1 MLGNIDAG
9 SLTNIPGVDLNLLM
23 NFLIEFFLISLRL
36 GALLISAPIFGARSI
51 PVRVRVV
58 LTFAISAAFYGSVP
72 VPSLDSMPFLALL
85 RVMGVEVAI
94 GLTGGI
100 VLSIIF
106 SSVALAGEKIAAS
119 GGLGF
124 AAQVDPNS
132 GGQTPVVSQF
142 LTLFLITMF
151 LSANGHLKVIE
162 GLRQSFDIVPLGQPV
177 SMGIMSKVVID
188 VGGEMFYLGAILM
201 LPVVSIL
208 LLVNVTIGVVT
219 RAAPA
224 LNFFSFGFPLTMMSL
239 FIVMYIYTK
248 PLGFAIE
255 DLSYYAI
262 EVFERLFLELG
273 NGRK

>member
-1 MLGNIDAG
+1 MLGNVDAG
-9 SLTNIPGVDLNLLM
+9 NLTNIPGIDLNLLM
-23 NFLIEFFLISLRL
+23 NFLLDFFLVSLRL
-36 GALLISAPIFGARSI
+36 GALLVSSPIFGARSV
-51 PVRVRVV
+51 PVRVRVL
-58 LTFAISAAFYGSVP
+58 LTFVISAAYYGSVS
-72 VPSLDSMPFLALL
+72 VPNFENLPFLALI

-100 VLSIIF
+100 VLSILF
-106 SSVALAGEKIAAS
+106 ASVALAGEKIAAS

-142 LTLFLITMF
+142 LTLFLLTMF
-151 LSANGHLKVIE
+151 LSANGHLRLIE
-162 GLRQSFDIVPLGQPV
+162 GLRQSFDIIPMGQPV
-177 SMGIMSKVVID
+177 SLMAMSQFVIEI
-188 VGGEMFYLGAILM
+188 GGEMFYLGALLM

-219 RAAPA
+219 RSAPA
-224 LNFFSFGFPLTMMSL
+224 LNFFSFGFPLTMMAL

-255 DLSYYAI
+255 DLSYYTI
-262 EVFERLFLELG
+262 EVFERLFLELRDG
-273 NGRK
+273 

>member
-1 MLGNIDAG
+1 MLGNVEAG
-9 SLTNIPGVDLNLLM
+9 NLTNIPGVDLNLLM
-23 NFLIEFFLISLRL
+23 NFFLDFFLVSLRL
-36 GALLISAPIFGARSI
+36 GALLISSPIFGARSV

-58 LTFAISAAFYGSVP
+58 LTFVISAAYYDSVSVP
-72 VPSLDSMPFLALL
+72 NFENLPFLALV

-100 VLSIIF
+100 VLSILF
-106 SSVALAGEKIAAS
+106 ASVALAGEKIAAS

-124 AAQVDPNS
+124 AAQVDPSS
-132 GGQTPVVSQF
+132 GGQTPVVSNF

-151 LSANGHLKVIE
+151 LSANGHLRLIE
-162 GLRQSFDIVPLGQPV
+162 GLRQSFDIIPMGQTI
-177 SMGIMSKVVID
+177 SMRVMSQFVID
-188 VGGEMFYLGAILM
+188 IGGEMFYLGALIM

-219 RAAPA
+219 RSAPA
-224 LNFFSFGFPLTMMSL
+224 LNFFSFGFPLTMMAL

-255 DLSYYAI
+255 DLSYYTI
-262 EVFERLFLELG
+262 EVFERLFLELRDG
-273 NGRK
+273 

>member
-1 MLGNIDAG
+1 MLGNVDAG
-9 SLTNIPGVDLNLLM
+9 NLTNIPGIDLNLLM
-23 NFLIEFFLISLRL
+23 NFLLDFFLVSLRL
-36 GALLISAPIFGARSI
+36 GALLVSSPIFGARSV
-51 PVRVRVV
+51 PVRVRVL
-58 LTFAISAAFYGSVP
+58 LTFVISAAYYGSVS
-72 VPSLDSMPFLALL
+72 VPNFENLPFLALI

-100 VLSIIF
+100 VLSILF
-106 SSVALAGEKIAAS
+106 ASVALAGEKIAAS

-142 LTLFLITMF
+142 LTLFLLTTF
-151 LSANGHLKVIE
+151 LSANGHLRLIE
-162 GLRQSFDIVPLGQPV
+162 GLRQSFDIIPMGQPV
-177 SMGIMSKVVID
+177 SLMAMSQFVID
-188 VGGEMFYLGAILM
+188 IGGEMFYLGALLM

-219 RAAPA
+219 RSAPA
-224 LNFFSFGFPLTMMSL
+224 LNFFSFGFPLTMMAL

-255 DLSYYAI
+255 DLSYYTI
-262 EVFERLFLELG
+262 EVFERLFLELRDG
-273 NGRK
+273 

>member
-1 MLGNIDAG
+1 VLGNVDTG
-9 SLTNIPGVDLNLLM
+9 NLTNIPGIDLNLLM
-23 NFLIEFFLISLRL
+23 NFLLDFFLVSLRL
-36 GALLISAPIFGARSI
+36 GALLVSSPIFGARSV
-51 PVRVRVV
+51 PVRVRVL
-58 LTFAISAAFYGSVP
+58 LTFVISAAYYGSVS
-72 VPSLDSMPFLALL
+72 VPNFENLPFLALI

-100 VLSIIF
+100 VLSILF
-106 SSVALAGEKIAAS
+106 ASVALAGEKIAAS

-142 LTLFLITMF
+142 LTLFLLTMF
-151 LSANGHLKVIE
+151 LSANGHLRLIE
-162 GLRQSFDIVPLGQPV
+162 GLRQSFDIIPMGQPV
-177 SMGIMSKVVID
+177 SLMAMSQFVID
-188 VGGEMFYLGAILM
+188 IGGEMFYLGALLM

-219 RAAPA
+219 RSAPA
-224 LNFFSFGFPLTMMSL
+224 LNFFSFGFPLTMMAL

-255 DLSYYAI
+255 DLSYYTI
-262 EVFERLFLELG
+262 EVFERLFLELRDG
-273 NGRK
+273 

>member
-1 MLGNIDAG
+1 MLCNVDAG
-9 SLTNIPGVDLNLLM
+9 NLTNIPGIDLNLLM
-23 NFLIEFFLISLRL
+23 NFLLDFFLVSLRL
-36 GALLISAPIFGARSI
+36 GALLVSSPIFGARSV
-51 PVRVRVV
+51 PVRVRVL
-58 LTFAISAAFYGSVP
+58 LTFVISAAYYGSVS
-72 VPSLDSMPFLALL
+72 VPNFENLPFLALI

-100 VLSIIF
+100 VLSILF
-106 SSVALAGEKIAAS
+106 ASVALAGEKIAAS

-142 LTLFLITMF
+142 LTLFLLTMF
-151 LSANGHLKVIE
+151 LSANGHLRLIE
-162 GLRQSFDIVPLGQPV
+162 GLRQSFDIIPMGQPV
-177 SMGIMSKVVID
+177 SLMAMSQFVID
-188 VGGEMFYLGAILM
+188 IGGEMFYLGALLM

-219 RAAPA
+219 RSAPA
-224 LNFFSFGFPLTMMSL
+224 LNFFSFGFPLTMMAL

-255 DLSYYAI
+255 DLSYYTI
-262 EVFERLFLELG
+262 EVFERLFLELRDG
-273 NGRK
+273 

>member
-1 MLGNIDAG
+1 MLGNVDAG
-9 SLTNIPGVDLNLLM
+9 NLTDIPGIDLNLLM
-23 NFLIEFFLISLRL
+23 NFLLDFFLVSLRL
-36 GALLISAPIFGARSI
+36 GALLVSSPIFGARSV
-51 PVRVRVV
+51 PVRVRVL
-58 LTFAISAAFYGSVP
+58 LTFVISAAYYGSVS
-72 VPSLDSMPFLALL
+72 VPNFENLPFLALI

-100 VLSIIF
+100 VLSILF
-106 SSVALAGEKIAAS
+106 ASVALAGEKIAAS

-142 LTLFLITMF
+142 LTLFLLTMF
-151 LSANGHLKVIE
+151 LSANGHLRLIE
-162 GLRQSFDIVPLGQPV
+162 GLRQSFDIIPMGQPV
-177 SMGIMSKVVID
+177 SLMAMSQFVID
-188 VGGEMFYLGAILM
+188 IGGEMFYLGALLM

-219 RAAPA
+219 RSAPA
-224 LNFFSFGFPLTMMSL
+224 LNFFSFGFPLTMMAL

-255 DLSYYAI
+255 DLSYYTI
-262 EVFERLFLELG
+262 EVFERLFLELRDG
-273 NGRK
+273 

>member
-1 MLGNIDAG
+1 MLGNVDAG
-9 SLTNIPGVDLNLLM
+9 NLTNIPGIDLNLLM
-23 NFLIEFFLISLRL
+23 NFLLDFFLVSLRL
-36 GALLISAPIFGARSI
+36 GALLVSSPIFGARSV
-51 PVRVRVV
+51 PVRVRVL
-58 LTFAISAAFYGSVP
+58 LTFVISAAYYGSVS
-72 VPSLDSMPFLALL
+72 VPNFENLPFLALI

-100 VLSIIF
+100 VLSILF
-106 SSVALAGEKIAAS
+106 ASVALAGEKIAAS

-142 LTLFLITMF
+142 LTLFLLTMF
-151 LSANGHLKVIE
+151 LSANGHLRLIE
-162 GLRQSFDIVPLGQPV
+162 GLRQSFDIIPMGQPV
-177 SMGIMSKVVID
+177 SLMAMSEFVID
-188 VGGEMFYLGAILM
+188 IGGEMFYLGALLM

-219 RAAPA
+219 RSAPA
-224 LNFFSFGFPLTMMSL
+224 LNFFSFGFPLTMMAL

-255 DLSYYAI
+255 DLSYYTI
-262 EVFERLFLELG
+262 EVFERLFLELRDG
-273 NGRK
+273 

>member
-1 MLGNIDAG
+1 MLGNVDAG
-9 SLTNIPGVDLNLLM
+9 NLTNIPGIDLNLLM
-23 NFLIEFFLISLRL
+23 NFLLDFFLVSLRL
-36 GALLISAPIFGARSI
+36 GALLVSSPIFGARSV
-51 PVRVRVV
+51 PVRVRVL
-58 LTFAISAAFYGSVP
+58 LTFVISAAYYGTVSVP
-72 VPSLDSMPFLALL
+72 NFENLPFLALI

-100 VLSIIF
+100 VLSILF
-106 SSVALAGEKIAAS
+106 ASVALAGEKIAAS

-142 LTLFLITMF
+142 LTLFLLTMF
-151 LSANGHLKVIE
+151 LSANGHLRLIE
-162 GLRQSFDIVPLGQPV
+162 GLRQSFDIIPMGQPV
-177 SMGIMSKVVID
+177 SLMAMSQFVID
-188 VGGEMFYLGAILM
+188 IGGEMFYLGALLM

-219 RAAPA
+219 RSAPA
-224 LNFFSFGFPLTMMSL
+224 LNFFSFGFPLTMMAL

-255 DLSYYAI
+255 DLSYYTI
-262 EVFERLFLELG
+262 EVFERLFLELRDG
-273 NGRK
+273 

>member
-1 MLGNIDAG
+1 MLGNVDAG
-9 SLTNIPGVDLNLLM
+9 NLTNIPGVDLNLLM
-23 NFLIEFFLISLRL
+23 NFLLDFFLVSLRL
-36 GALLISAPIFGARSI
+36 GALLVSSPIFGARSV
-51 PVRVRVV
+51 PVRVRVL
-58 LTFAISAAFYGSVP
+58 LTFVISAAYYGSVS
-72 VPSLDSMPFLALL
+72 VPNFENLPFLALI

-100 VLSIIF
+100 VLTILF
-106 SSVALAGEKIAAS
+106 ASVALAGEKIAAS

-142 LTLFLITMF
+142 LTLFLLTMF
-151 LSANGHLKVIE
+151 LSANGHLRLIE
-162 GLRQSFDIVPLGQPV
+162 GLRQSFDIIPMGQPV
-177 SMGIMSKVVID
+177 SLMAMSQFVID
-188 VGGEMFYLGAILM
+188 IGGEMFYLGALLM

-219 RAAPA
+219 RSAPA
-224 LNFFSFGFPLTMMSL
+224 LNFFSFGFPLTMMAL

-255 DLSYYAI
+255 DLSYYTI
-262 EVFERLFLELG
+262 EVFERLFLELRDG
-273 NGRK
+273 

>member
-1 MLGNIDAG
+1 MLGNVDAG
-9 SLTNIPGVDLNLLM
+9 NLTNIPGIDLNLLM
-23 NFLIEFFLISLRL
+23 NFLLDFLLVSLRL
-36 GALLISAPIFGARSI
+36 GALLVSSPIFGARSV
-51 PVRVRVV
+51 PVRVRVL
-58 LTFAISAAFYGSVP
+58 LTFVISAAYYGSVS
-72 VPSLDSMPFLALL
+72 VPNFENLPFLALI

-100 VLSIIF
+100 VLSILF
-106 SSVALAGEKIAAS
+106 DSVALAGEKIAAS

-142 LTLFLITMF
+142 LTLFLLTMF
-151 LSANGHLKVIE
+151 LSANGHLRLIE
-162 GLRQSFDIVPLGQPV
+162 GLRQSFDIIPMGQPV
-177 SMGIMSKVVID
+177 SLMAMSQFVID
-188 VGGEMFYLGAILM
+188 IGGEMFYLGALLM

-219 RAAPA
+219 RSAPA
-224 LNFFSFGFPLTMMSL
+224 LNFFSFGFPLTMMAL

-255 DLSYYAI
+255 DLSYYTI
-262 EVFERLFLELG
+262 EVFERLFLELRDG
-273 NGRK
+273 

>member
-1 MLGNIDAG
+1 VLGNVDAG
-9 SLTNIPGVDLNLLM
+9 NLTNIPGIDLNLLM
-23 NFLIEFFLISLRL
+23 NFLLDFFLVSLRL
-36 GALLISAPIFGARSI
+36 GALLVSSPIFGARSV
-51 PVRVRVV
+51 PVRVRVL
-58 LTFAISAAFYGSVP
+58 LTFVISAAYYGSVS
-72 VPSLDSMPFLALL
+72 VPNFENLPFLALI

-100 VLSIIF
+100 VLSILF
-106 SSVALAGEKIAAS
+106 ASVALAGEKIAAS

-142 LTLFLITMF
+142 LTLFLLTMF
-151 LSANGHLKVIE
+151 LSANGHLRIIE
-162 GLRQSFDIVPLGQPV
+162 GLRQSFDIIPMGQPV
-177 SMGIMSKVVID
+177 SLMAMSQFVID
-188 VGGEMFYLGAILM
+188 IGGEMFYLGALLM

-219 RAAPA
+219 RSAPA
-224 LNFFSFGFPLTMMSL
+224 LNFFSFGFPLTMMAL

-255 DLSYYAI
+255 DLSYYTI
-262 EVFERLFLELG
+262 DVFERLFLELRDG
-273 NGRK
+273 

>member
-1 MLGNIDAG
+1 VLGNVDAG
-9 SLTNIPGVDLNLLM
+9 NLTNIPGIDLNLLM
-23 NFLIEFFLISLRL
+23 NFLLDFFLVSLRL
-36 GALLISAPIFGARSI
+36 GALLVSSPIFGARSV
-51 PVRVRVV
+51 PVRVRVL
-58 LTFAISAAFYGSVP
+58 LTFVISAAYYGSVS
-72 VPSLDSMPFLALL
+72 VPNFENLPFLALI

-100 VLSIIF
+100 VLSILF
-106 SSVALAGEKIAAS
+106 ASVALAGEKIAAS

-142 LTLFLITMF
+142 LTLFLLTMF
-151 LSANGHLKVIE
+151 LSADGHLRIIE
-162 GLRQSFDIVPLGQPV
+162 GLRQSFDIIPMGQPV
-177 SMGIMSKVVID
+177 SLRAMSQFVID
-188 VGGEMFYLGAILM
+188 IGGEMFYLGALLM

-219 RAAPA
+219 RSAPA
-224 LNFFSFGFPLTMMSL
+224 LNFFSFGFPLTMMAL

-255 DLSYYAI
+255 DLSYYTI
-262 EVFERLFLELG
+262 EVFERLFLELRDG
-273 NGRK
+273 

>member
-1 MLGNIDAG
+1 MLGNVDAG
-9 SLTNIPGVDLNLLM
+9 NLTNIPGIDLNLLM
-23 NFLIEFFLISLRL
+23 NFLLDFFLVSLRL
-36 GALLISAPIFGARSI
+36 GALLVSSPIFGARSV
-51 PVRVRVV
+51 PVRVRVL
-58 LTFAISAAFYGSVP
+58 LTFVISAAYYGSVS
-72 VPSLDSMPFLALL
+72 VPNFENLPFLALI

-100 VLSIIF
+100 VLSILF
-106 SSVALAGEKIAAS
+106 ASVALAGEKIAAS

-142 LTLFLITMF
+142 LTLFLLTMF
-151 LSANGHLKVIE
+151 LSANGHLRLIE
-162 GLRQSFDIVPLGQPV
+162 GLRQSFDIIPMGQTI
-177 SMGIMSKVVID
+177 SMRVMSQFVID
-188 VGGEMFYLGAILM
+188 IGGEMFYLGALIM

-219 RAAPA
+219 RSAPA
-224 LNFFSFGFPLTMMSL
+224 LNFFSFGFPLTMMAL

-255 DLSYYAI
+255 DLSYYTI
-262 EVFERLFLELG
+262 EVFERLFLELRDG
-273 NGRK
+273 

>member
-1 MLGNIDAG
+1 MLGNVDAG
-9 SLTNIPGVDLNLLM
+9 NLTNIPGIDLNLLM
-23 NFLIEFFLISLRL
+23 NFLLDFFLVSLRL
-36 GALLISAPIFGARSI
+36 GALLVSSPIFGARSV
-51 PVRVRVV
+51 PVRVRVL
-58 LTFAISAAFYGSVP
+58 LTFVISAAYYGSVS
-72 VPSLDSMPFLALL
+72 VPNFENLPFLALI

-100 VLSIIF
+100 VLTILF
-106 SSVALAGEKIAAS
+106 ASVALAGEKIAAS

-142 LTLFLITMF
+142 LTLFLLTMF
-151 LSANGHLKVIE
+151 LSANGHLRLIE
-162 GLRQSFDIVPLGQPV
+162 GLRQSFDIIPMGQPV
-177 SMGIMSKVVID
+177 SLMAMSQFVID
-188 VGGEMFYLGAILM
+188 IGGEMFYLGALLM

-219 RAAPA
+219 RSAPA
-224 LNFFSFGFPLTMMSL
+224 LNFFSFGFPLTMMAL

-255 DLSYYAI
+255 DLSYYTI
-262 EVFERLFLELG
+262 EVFERLFLELRDG
-273 NGRK
+273 

>member
-1 MLGNIDAG
+1 MLGNVDVG
-9 SLTNIPGVDLNLLM
+9 NLTNIPGIDLNLLM
-23 NFLIEFFLISLRL
+23 NFLLDFFLVSLRL
-36 GALLISAPIFGARSI
+36 GALLVSSPIFGARSV
-51 PVRVRVV
+51 PVRVRVL
-58 LTFAISAAFYGSVP
+58 LTFVISAAYYGSVS
-72 VPSLDSMPFLALL
+72 VPNFENLPFLALI

-100 VLSIIF
+100 VLSILF
-106 SSVALAGEKIAAS
+106 ASVALAGEKIAAS

-142 LTLFLITMF
+142 LTLFLLTMF
-151 LSANGHLKVIE
+151 LSANGHLRIIE
-162 GLRQSFDIVPLGQPV
+162 GLRQSFDIIPMGQPV
-177 SMGIMSKVVID
+177 SLMAMSQFVID
-188 VGGEMFYLGAILM
+188 IGGEMFYLGALLM

-219 RAAPA
+219 RSAPA
-224 LNFFSFGFPLTMMSL
+224 LNFFSFGFPLTMMAL

-255 DLSYYAI
+255 DLSYYTI
-262 EVFERLFLELG
+262 EVFERLFLELRDG
-273 NGRK
+273 

>member
-1 MLGNIDAG
+1 MLGNVDAG
-9 SLTNIPGVDLNLLM
+9 NLTNIPGIDLNLLM
-23 NFLIEFFLISLRL
+23 NFLLDFFLVSLRL
-36 GALLISAPIFGARSI
+36 GALLVSSPIFGARSV
-51 PVRVRVV
+51 PVRVRVL
-58 LTFAISAAFYGSVP
+58 LTFVISAAYYGSVS
-72 VPSLDSMPFLALL
+72 VPNFENLPFLALI

-100 VLSIIF
+100 VLSILF
-106 SSVALAGEKIAAS
+106 ASVALAGEKIAAS

-142 LTLFLITMF
+142 LTLFLLTMF
-151 LSANGHLKVIE
+151 LSANGHLRLIE
-162 GLRQSFDIVPLGQPV
+162 GLRQSFDIIPMGQTV
-177 SMGIMSKVVID
+177 SMRAMSQFVID
-188 VGGEMFYLGAILM
+188 IGGEMFYLGALLM

-219 RAAPA
+219 RSAPA
-224 LNFFSFGFPLTMMSL
+224 LNFFSFGFPLTMMAL

-255 DLSYYAI
+255 DLSYYTI
-262 EVFERLFLELG
+262 EVFERLFLELRDG
-273 NGRK
+273 

>member
-1 MLGNIDAG
+1 MLGNVDAG
-9 SLTNIPGVDLNLLM
+9 NLTNIPGIDLNLLM
-23 NFLIEFFLISLRL
+23 NFLLDFFLVSLRL
-36 GALLISAPIFGARSI
+36 GALLVSSPIFGARSV
-51 PVRVRVV
+51 PVRVRVL
-58 LTFAISAAFYGSVP
+58 LTFVISAAYYGSVS
-72 VPSLDSMPFLALL
+72 VPNFENLPFLALI

-100 VLSIIF
+100 VLSILF
-106 SSVALAGEKIAAS
+106 ASVALAGEKIAAS

-142 LTLFLITMF
+142 LTLFLLTMF
-151 LSANGHLKVIE
+151 LSANGHLRLIE
-162 GLRQSFDIVPLGQPV
+162 GLRQSFDIIPMGQPV
-177 SMGIMSKVVID
+177 SLMAMSQFVID
-188 VGGEMFYLGAILM
+188 IGGDMFYLGALLM

-219 RAAPA
+219 RSAPA
-224 LNFFSFGFPLTMMSL
+224 LNFFSFGFPLTMMAL

-255 DLSYYAI
+255 DLSYYTI
-262 EVFERLFLELG
+262 EVFERLFLELRDG
-273 NGRK
+273 

>member
-1 MLGNIDAG
+1 VLGNVDAG
-9 SLTNIPGVDLNLLM
+9 NLTNIPGIDLNLLM
-23 NFLIEFFLISLRL
+23 NFLLDFFLVSLRL
-36 GALLISAPIFGARSI
+36 GALLVSSPIFGARSV
-51 PVRVRVV
+51 PVRVRVL
-58 LTFAISAAFYGSVP
+58 LTFVISAAYYGSVS
-72 VPSLDSMPFLALL
+72 VPNFENLPFLALI

-100 VLSIIF
+100 VLSILF
-106 SSVALAGEKIAAS
+106 ASVALAGEKIAAS

-142 LTLFLITMF
+142 LTLFLLTMF
-151 LSANGHLKVIE
+151 LSANGHLRLIE
-162 GLRQSFDIVPLGQPV
+162 GLRQSFDIIPMGQPV
-177 SMGIMSKVVID
+177 SLMAMSQFVID
-188 VGGEMFYLGAILM
+188 IGGEMFYLGALLM

-219 RAAPA
+219 RSAPA
-224 LNFFSFGFPLTMMSL
+224 LNFFSFGFPLTMMAL

-255 DLSYYAI
+255 DLSYYTI
-262 EVFERLFLELG
+262 EVFERLFLDLRDG
-273 NGRK
+273 

>member
-1 MLGNIDAG
+1 MLGNVDAG
-9 SLTNIPGVDLNLLM
+9 NLTNIPGIDLNLLM
-23 NFLIEFFLISLRL
+23 NFLLDFFLVSLRL
-36 GALLISAPIFGARSI
+36 GALLVSSPIFGARSV
-51 PVRVRVV
+51 PVRVRVL
-58 LTFAISAAFYGSVP
+58 LTFVISAAYYGSVS
-72 VPSLDSMPFLALL
+72 VPNFENLPFLALI

-100 VLSIIF
+100 VLSILF
-106 SSVALAGEKIAAS
+106 ASVALAGEKISAS

-142 LTLFLITMF
+142 LTLFLLTMF
-151 LSANGHLKVIE
+151 LSANGHLRLIE
-162 GLRQSFDIVPLGQPV
+162 GLRQSFDIIPMGQPV
-177 SMGIMSKVVID
+177 SLMAMSQFVID
-188 VGGEMFYLGAILM
+188 IGGEMFYLGALLM

-219 RAAPA
+219 RSAPA
-224 LNFFSFGFPLTMMSL
+224 LNFFSFGFPLTMMAL

-255 DLSYYAI
+255 DLSYYTI
-262 EVFERLFLELG
+262 EVFERLFLELRDG
-273 NGRK
+273 

>member
-1 MLGNIDAG
+1 VLGNVDAG
-9 SLTNIPGVDLNLLM
+9 NLTNIPGIDLNLLM
-23 NFLIEFFLISLRL
+23 NFLLDFFLVSLRL
-36 GALLISAPIFGARSI
+36 GALLVSSPIFGARSV
-51 PVRVRVV
+51 PVRVRVL
-58 LTFAISAAFYGSVP
+58 LTFVISAAYYGSVS
-72 VPSLDSMPFLALL
+72 VPNFENLPFLALI

-100 VLSIIF
+100 VLSILF
-106 SSVALAGEKIAAS
+106 ASVALAGEKIAAS

-142 LTLFLITMF
+142 LTLFLLTMF
-151 LSANGHLKVIE
+151 LSANGHLRLIE
-162 GLRQSFDIVPLGQPV
+162 GLRQSFDIIPMGQPV
-177 SMGIMSKVVID
+177 YLMAMSQFVID
-188 VGGEMFYLGAILM
+188 IGGEMFYLGALLM

-219 RAAPA
+219 RSAPA
-224 LNFFSFGFPLTMMSL
+224 LNFFSFGFPLTMMAL

-255 DLSYYAI
+255 DLSYYTI
-262 EVFERLFLELG
+262 EVFERLFLELRDG
-273 NGRK
+273 

>member
-1 MLGNIDAG
+1 VPNFE
-9 SLTNIPGVDLNLLM
+9 NL
-23 NFLIEFFLISLRL
+23 
-36 GALLISAPIFGARSI
+36 
-51 PVRVRVV
+51 
-58 LTFAISAAFYGSVP
+58 
-72 VPSLDSMPFLALL
+72 PFLALI

-100 VLSIIF
+100 VLSILF
-106 SSVALAGEKIAAS
+106 ASVALAGEKIAAS

-142 LTLFLITMF
+142 LTLFLLTMF
-151 LSANGHLKVIE
+151 LSANGHLRLIE
-162 GLRQSFDIVPLGQPV
+162 GLRQSFDIIPMGQPV
-177 SMGIMSKVVID
+177 SLMAMSQFVID
-188 VGGEMFYLGAILM
+188 IGGEMFYLGALLM

-219 RAAPA
+219 RSAPA
-224 LNFFSFGFPLTMMSL
+224 LNFFSFGFPLTMMAL

-255 DLSYYAI
+255 DLSYYTI
-262 EVFERLFLELG
+262 EVFERLFLELRDG
-273 NGRK
+273 

>member
-1 MLGNIDAG
+1 VPNFE
-9 SLTNIPGVDLNLLM
+9 NL
-23 NFLIEFFLISLRL
+23 
-36 GALLISAPIFGARSI
+36 
-51 PVRVRVV
+51 
-58 LTFAISAAFYGSVP
+58 
-72 VPSLDSMPFLALL
+72 PFLALI

-100 VLSIIF
+100 VLSILF
-106 SSVALAGEKIAAS
+106 ASVALAGEKIAAS

-142 LTLFLITMF
+142 LTLFLLTMF
-151 LSANGHLKVIE
+151 LSADGHLRIIE
-162 GLRQSFDIVPLGQPV
+162 GLRQSFDIIPMGQPV
-177 SMGIMSKVVID
+177 SLRAMSQFVID
-188 VGGEMFYLGAILM
+188 IGGEMFYLGALLM

-219 RAAPA
+219 RSAPA
-224 LNFFSFGFPLTMMSL
+224 LNFFSFGFPLTMMAL

-255 DLSYYAI
+255 DLSYYTI
-262 EVFERLFLELG
+262 EVFERLFLELRDG
-273 NGRK
+273 

>member
-1 MLGNIDAG
+1 VLGNVDAG
-9 SLTNIPGVDLNLLM
+9 NLTNIPGIDLNLLM
-23 NFLIEFFLISLRL
+23 NFLLDFFLVSLRL
-36 GALLISAPIFGARSI
+36 GALLVSSPIFGARSV
-51 PVRVRVV
+51 PVRVRVL
-58 LTFAISAAFYGSVP
+58 LTFVISAAYYGSVS
-72 VPSLDSMPFLALL
+72 VPNFENLPFLALI

-100 VLSIIF
+100 VLSILF
-106 SSVALAGEKIAAS
+106 ASVALAGEKIAAS

-142 LTLFLITMF
+142 LTLFLLTMF
-151 LSANGHLKVIE
+151 LSANGHLRLIE
-162 GLRQSFDIVPLGQPV
+162 GLRQSFDIIPMGQPV
-177 SMGIMSKVVID
+177 SLMAMSQFVID
-188 VGGEMFYLGAILM
+188 IGGEMFYLGALLM

-219 RAAPA
+219 RSAPA
-224 LNFFSFGFPLTMMSL
+224 LNFFSFGFPLTMMAL

-262 EVFERLFLELG
+262 EVFERLFLELRDG
-273 NGRK
+273 

>member
-1 MLGNIDAG
+1 MLGNVDAG
-9 SLTNIPGVDLNLLM
+9 NLTNIPGIDLNLLM
-23 NFLIEFFLISLRL
+23 NFLLEFFVVSLRL
-36 GALLISAPIFGARSI
+36 GALLVSSPIFGARSV
-51 PVRVRVV
+51 PVRVRVL
-58 LTFAISAAFYGSVP
+58 LTFVISAAYYGSVS
-72 VPSLDSMPFLALL
+72 VPNFENLPFLALI

-100 VLSIIF
+100 VLSILF
-106 SSVALAGEKIAAS
+106 ASVALAGEKIAAS

-142 LTLFLITMF
+142 LTLFLLTMF
-151 LSANGHLKVIE
+151 LSANGHLRLIE
-162 GLRQSFDIVPLGQPV
+162 GLRQSFDIIPMGQPV
-177 SMGIMSKVVID
+177 SLMAMSQFVID
-188 VGGEMFYLGAILM
+188 IGGEMFYLGALLM

-219 RAAPA
+219 RSAPA
-224 LNFFSFGFPLTMMSL
+224 LNFFSFGFPLTMMAL

-255 DLSYYAI
+255 DLSYYTI
-262 EVFERLFLELG
+262 EVFERLFLELRDG
-273 NGRK
+273 

>member
-1 MLGNIDAG
+1 MLGNVDVG
-9 SLTNIPGVDLNLLM
+9 NLTNTPGIDLNLLM
-23 NFLIEFFLISLRL
+23 NFLLDFFLVSLRL
-36 GALLISAPIFGARSI
+36 GALLVSSPIFGARSV
-51 PVRVRVV
+51 PVRVRVL
-58 LTFAISAAFYGSVP
+58 LTFVISAAYYGSVS
-72 VPSLDSMPFLALL
+72 VPNFANLPFLALI

-100 VLSIIF
+100 VLSILF
-106 SSVALAGEKIAAS
+106 ASVALAGEKIAAS

-142 LTLFLITMF
+142 LTLFLLTMF
-151 LSANGHLKVIE
+151 LSANGHLRLIE
-162 GLRQSFDIVPLGQPV
+162 GLRQSFDIIPMGQPV
-177 SMGIMSKVVID
+177 SLMAMSQFVID
-188 VGGEMFYLGAILM
+188 IGGEMFYLGALLM

-219 RAAPA
+219 RSAPA
-224 LNFFSFGFPLTMMSL
+224 LNFFSFGFPLTMMAL

-255 DLSYYAI
+255 DLSYYTI
-262 EVFERLFLELG
+262 EVFERLFLELRDG
-273 NGRK
+273 

>member
-1 MLGNIDAG
+1 MLGNVDAG
-9 SLTNIPGVDLNLLM
+9 NLTNIPGVDLNLLM
-23 NFLIEFFLISLRL
+23 NFLLDFFLVSLRL
-36 GALLISAPIFGARSI
+36 GALLVSSPIFGARSV
-51 PVRVRVV
+51 PVRVRVL
-58 LTFAISAAFYGSVP
+58 LTFVISAAYYGSVS
-72 VPSLDSMPFLALL
+72 VPNFENLPFLALI

-100 VLSIIF
+100 VLSILF
-106 SSVALAGEKIAAS
+106 ASVALAGEKIAAS

-142 LTLFLITMF
+142 LTLFLLTMF
-151 LSANGHLKVIE
+151 LSANGQLRLIE
-162 GLRQSFDIVPLGQPV
+162 GLRQSFDIIPMGQPV
-177 SMGIMSKVVID
+177 SLMAMSQFVID
-188 VGGEMFYLGAILM
+188 IGGEMFYLGALLM

-219 RAAPA
+219 RSAPA
-224 LNFFSFGFPLTMMSL
+224 LNFFSFGFPLTMMAL

-255 DLSYYAI
+255 DLSYYTI
-262 EVFERLFLELG
+262 EVFERLFLELRDG
-273 NGRK
+273 

>member
-1 MLGNIDAG
+1 MLGNVDAG
-9 SLTNIPGVDLNLLM
+9 NLTNIPGVDLNLLM
-23 NFLIEFFLISLRL
+23 NFLLDFFLVSLRL
-36 GALLISAPIFGARSI
+36 GALLVSSPIFGARSV
-51 PVRVRVV
+51 PVRVRVL
-58 LTFAISAAFYGSVP
+58 LTFVISAAYYGSVS
-72 VPSLDSMPFLALL
+72 VPNFENLPFLALI

-100 VLSIIF
+100 VLSILF
-106 SSVALAGEKIAAS
+106 ASVALAGEKIAAS

-142 LTLFLITMF
+142 LTLFLLTMF
-151 LSANGHLKVIE
+151 LSADGHLRLIE
-162 GLRQSFDIVPLGQPV
+162 GLRQSFDIIPMGQPV
-177 SMGIMSKVVID
+177 SLMAMSQFVID
-188 VGGEMFYLGAILM
+188 IGGEMFYLGALLM

-219 RAAPA
+219 RSAPA
-224 LNFFSFGFPLTMMSL
+224 LNFFSFGFPLTMMAL

-255 DLSYYAI
+255 DLSYYTI
-262 EVFERLFLELG
+262 EVFERLFLELRDG
-273 NGRK
+273 

>member
-1 MLGNIDAG
+1 MLGNVDAG
-9 SLTNIPGVDLNLLM
+9 NLTNIPGIDLNLLM
-23 NFLIEFFLISLRL
+23 NFLLDFFLVSLRL
-36 GALLISAPIFGARSI
+36 GALLVSSPIFGARSV
-51 PVRVRVV
+51 PVRVRVL
-58 LTFAISAAFYGSVP
+58 LTFVISAAYYGSVS
-72 VPSLDSMPFLALL
+72 VPNFENLPFLALI

-100 VLSIIF
+100 VLSILF
-106 SSVALAGEKIAAS
+106 ASVALAGEKIAAS

-142 LTLFLITMF
+142 LTLFLLTMF
-151 LSANGHLKVIE
+151 LSADGHLRIIE
-162 GLRQSFDIVPLGQPV
+162 GLRQSFDIIPMGQPV
-177 SMGIMSKVVID
+177 SLRAMSQFVID
-188 VGGEMFYLGAILM
+188 IGGEMFYLGALLM

-219 RAAPA
+219 RSAPA
-224 LNFFSFGFPLTMMSL
+224 LNFFSFGFPLTMMAL

-255 DLSYYAI
+255 DLSYYTI
-262 EVFERLFLELG
+262 EVFERLFLELRDG
-273 NGRK
+273 